1 MRRYEGRVQATRG
14 LGLLNA
20 VPAPLVVLGSVI
32 SVQFGAALA
41 RGLFPLIGPAGTV
54 FLRLSV
60 AIVCLYLLL
69 RPDVLGLLRR
79 HPLLILAFGATIALS
94 TVFFYIAVSRI
105 PLGVA
110 IALEFIGPLIVA
122 MRNTRR
128 LLERVWVLLAGASIV
143 LLVPDIGTTLDE
155 WGVAAALVAGTFW
168 GLYIVL
174 APRIAVVAA
183 EYDGLVAALCV
194 AWLILLIPGV
204 WQGGTELLTFHV
216 LWQSVVM
223 GIMAAVIPFT
233 LDFNALKRLPPRI
246 YGVLVCSEPIAG
258 AIVGFLVLDERLT
271 LPTIGAI
278 AGVTIASIGSTLTH
292 TEDTHE

>member
-1 MRRYEGRVQATRG
+1 MRRYEDRVQASRG

-20 VPAPLVVLGSVI
+20 VPAPIVVLGSVI

-41 RGLFPLIGPAGTV
+41 RGLFPVVGPAGTV

-69 RPDVLGLLRR
+69 RPDVFGLLRR
-79 HPLLILAFGATIALS
+79 HPWLIAAFGATIALS

-122 MRNTRR
+122 LRNTRR
-128 LLERVWVLLAGASIV
+128 LLERAWVVLAGASV
-143 LLVPDIGTTLDE
+143 ALLVPDIGTTLDG
-155 WGVAAALVAGTFW
+155 WGVAAALVAATFW

-174 APRIAVVAA
+174 APRVAAVAA
-183 EYDGLVAALCV
+183 EYDGLVAALCI
-194 AWLILLIPGV
+194 AWLILLIPGIL
-204 WQGGTELLTFHV
+204 QGGAALLTIHV
-216 LWQSVVM
+216 LWQSIVM

-233 LDFNALKRLPPRI
+233 FDFNALKRLPPRI

-271 LPTIGAI
+271 LPIIGAI

-292 TEDTHE
+292 TEVVNE